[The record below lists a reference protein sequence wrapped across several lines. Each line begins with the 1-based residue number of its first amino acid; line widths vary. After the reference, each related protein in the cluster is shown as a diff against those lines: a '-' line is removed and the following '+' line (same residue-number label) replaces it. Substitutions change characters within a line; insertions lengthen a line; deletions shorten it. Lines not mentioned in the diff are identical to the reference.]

1 MHCFSLVYMFGRI
14 FLIRESKERKESRA
28 CLYLPFFPSSSMSS
42 GGFFHRPRTHTTARL
57 KRTIGKFQCPKPVS
71 AVQPPKELIGLQINQ
86 YELEET
92 YTQSTMGFPASPRD
106 TAAKERL
113 KKADSNTEQTPLSST
128 PGPDHTEAITVT
140 HTTPE
145 TESSYGNV
153 PSDGIRN
160 KRAAETDDK
169 ENQPKTSRHF
179 SPPKVVA
186 ASKQISKEMSTQTNP
201 ISGPLNKRLR
211 VASPG
216 FDDEGMFS
224 QFSQLT
230 QDEITHTVLYAR
242 DNHEWKT
249 EITDN
254 NTKSSDGIQLG
265 MPSSLP
271 VDLNSLWEGN
281 TETKIEH
288 TCEYD
293 GDKQDSKIEN
303 QWKIINEILTFE
315 EISFCLSYKKYT
327 VLKNLLLFRQ
337 RDERAGVFRLGP
349 ATYNKLK
356 ASAMHVQVTLS
367 QDVCHYSMLTK
378 LKSEGF
384 TGFN

>member
-1 MHCFSLVYMFGRI
+1 
-14 FLIRESKERKESRA
+14 
-28 CLYLPFFPSSSMSS
+28 
-42 GGFFHRPRTHTTARL
+42 
-57 KRTIGKFQCPKPVS
+57 
-71 AVQPPKELIGLQINQ
+71 
-86 YELEET
+86 
-92 YTQSTMGFPASPRD
+92 
-106 TAAKERL
+106 
-113 KKADSNTEQTPLSST
+113 
-128 PGPDHTEAITVT
+128 
-140 HTTPE
+140 
-145 TESSYGNV
+145 
-153 PSDGIRN
+153 
-160 KRAAETDDK
+160 
-169 ENQPKTSRHF
+169 
-179 SPPKVVA
+179 
-186 ASKQISKEMSTQTNP
+186 MSTQTNP

-315 EISFCLSYKKYT
+315 EISFS
-327 VLKNLLLFRQ
+327 
-337 RDERAGVFRLGP
+337 
-349 ATYNKLK
+349 
-356 ASAMHVQVTLS
+356 
-367 QDVCHYSMLTK
+367 
-378 LKSEGF
+378 
-384 TGFN
+384 